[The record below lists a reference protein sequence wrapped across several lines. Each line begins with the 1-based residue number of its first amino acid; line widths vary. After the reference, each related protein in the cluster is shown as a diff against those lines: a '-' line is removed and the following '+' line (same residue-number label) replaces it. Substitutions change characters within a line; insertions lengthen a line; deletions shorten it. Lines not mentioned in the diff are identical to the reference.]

1 MRLESVVSLSVLLA
15 ISSACDPDG
24 FRRDSSTC
32 DRKFHNDLQR
42 TGFDLQS
49 NFNCCP
55 FHQMVECM
63 KLAARYSD
71 CGKERLHIGEIKRL
85 RQSQGLTRAD
95 CIEGKEQC
103 QLRLYEI

>member
-1 MRLESVVSLSVLLA
+1 MRASLFIFGAVVVA
-15 ISSACDPDG
+15 TGWACDPDG
-24 FRRDSSTC
+24 FRRDSGTC
-32 DRKFHNDLQR
+32 DRKFHQDLQR
-42 TGFDLQS
+42 TGFNLQS

-71 CGKERLHIGEIKRL
+71 CGKERLHIEQIKRL
-85 RQSQGLTRAD
+85 RRSQGLTREH
-95 CIEGKEQC
+95 CIEGREQC